1 VKVEVEGEVSDAR
14 RERLRCAR
22 NLENSNARNLETL
35 DTHLTTR
42 SQNQGLPIPDL
53 IRQPDIDHRRGK
65 EPYEGADEQ
74 QRDYRVGYRIVGLDT
89 EEERAGGRVAPSYLG
104 SLHMYAETES

>member
-1 VKVEVEGEVSDAR
+1 MVGEVSLVR
-14 RERLRCAR
+14 RKKEKSRSVIATSTSSNPR
-22 NLENSNARNLETL
+22 NLE
-35 DTHLTTR
+35 THLTTR

-53 IRQPDIDHRRGK
+53 IRQPDINYRRGK

-89 EEERAGGRVAPSYLG
+89 KEEGAGGRVAPSYLG
-104 SLHMYAETES
+104 CLHTYARTES